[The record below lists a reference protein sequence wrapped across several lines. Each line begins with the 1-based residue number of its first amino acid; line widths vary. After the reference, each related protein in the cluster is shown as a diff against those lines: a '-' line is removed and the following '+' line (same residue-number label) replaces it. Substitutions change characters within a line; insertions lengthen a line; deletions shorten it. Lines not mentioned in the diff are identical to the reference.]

1 MPTVIDIPESALRRA
16 EQASAQLGFSVPDFI
31 AQAIEEKAD
40 QAEPTHYRGV
50 PLTPLRRKQLA
61 AAKKI
66 LREHAAVFEALA
78 K

>member
-16 EQASAQLGFSVPDFI
+16 EQASAQLGFTVPAFI

-50 PLTPLRRKQLA
+50 PLTPLRRRQLA
-61 AAKKI
+61 TAKKI
-66 LREHAAVFEALA
+66 MERDAGILKALA
-78 K
+78 Q